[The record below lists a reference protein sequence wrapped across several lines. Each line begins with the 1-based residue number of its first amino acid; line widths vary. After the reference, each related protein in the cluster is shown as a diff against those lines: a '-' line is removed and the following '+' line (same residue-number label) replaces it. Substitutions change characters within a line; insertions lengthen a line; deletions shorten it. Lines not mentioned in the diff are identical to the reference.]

1 MGGTMTSL
9 AGLAAR
15 PGAVAV
21 RMLGPLHVS
30 RGDGTVVSPQEWRTS
45 KTADLV
51 RILAL
56 HAGEPVASEVLLA
69 ALWPRSDQQHGRASL
84 RTAASRLRH
93 VLGSSCLERT
103 MAGLRLCNTWT
114 DVFAFRTLA
123 AEVRHLMD
131 VGELGEVP
139 GLARQA
145 DALYRGDLRAHDDS
159 SDWAQ
164 HERRNLALAYQSLLC
179 DAADATA
186 ACGPARE
193 ALDFARRAQAVDL
206 FSERACRALMRAY
219 AELGELPRALREYE
233 RCRALL
239 LEELGV
245 DPSAETQALHVRLL
259 RAESPPA
266 QVTRPA
272 IRRPRRPVASLTRD
286 GALPDSASADAA
298 AALQLALTV
307 WLPKR
312 QFGRARRCAD
322 QAAERA
328 EQPALR
334 ARAIAAS
341 ALPDVLFGRPEAAR
355 LPLER
360 AARLARESGERR
372 LCRRLA
378 VLRCLV
384 AHDLDRPEFGELW
397 ADAAASCERETDV
410 NWSWLMIRVATER
423 GDLAGARLA
432 TRLPVGTAAGP
443 LARTLHALAT
453 ATLLAEIGQA
463 DQAIERLRDVV
474 AAQERGTCSLL
485 LPEALA
491 RLATLLAERDPAAAQ
506 DHLARLGREL
516 GREAPLPREAF
527 LQLLAAAT
535 LDARHKRP
543 ASAAAAAANA
553 AALAESNGLHV
564 LSASAHA
571 ACARYTARA
580 QARAAAGTRRSS
592 LKLAL
597 ILRPRGAEPVAAAT
611 G

>member
-15 PGAVAV
+15 PGTVAV

-30 RGDGTVVSPQEWRTS
+30 RGDGSVVSPQEWRTG

-56 HAGEPVASEVLLA
+56 QAGDPVATEVLLA
-69 ALWPRSDQQHGRASL
+69 ALWPGSDQQHGKASL

-93 VLGSSCLERT
+93 VLGGGCLERT

-123 AEVRHLMD
+123 AEVRNLMD
-131 VGELGEVP
+131 AGELGEVP

-145 DALYRGDLRAHDDS
+145 DALYRGDLRAHDDG

-219 AELGELPRALREYE
+219 AELGELPQALREYE

-245 DPSAETQALHVRLL
+245 DPAAETQALHVRLL
-259 RAESPPA
+259 RSESP
-266 QVTRPA
+266 RDRLA
-272 IRRPRRPVASLTRD
+272 IPRSQPPVAS
-286 GALPDSASADAA
+286 GQQGSALPGAASADATA
-298 AALQLALTV
+298 TLQLALTV
-307 WLPKR
+307 CLPQR
-312 QFGRARRCAD
+312 QFERARRCAD
-322 QAAERA
+322 QVADSAT
-328 EQPALR
+328 QPALR

-341 ALPDVLFGRPEAAR
+341 ALPDALFGRPEAAR

-360 AARLARESGERR
+360 AVRLARESGERR

-432 TRLPVGTAAGP
+432 TRLPVRSAAGP

-463 DQAIERLRDVV
+463 DQAIERLRDIV
-474 AAQERGTCSLL
+474 AVQERGTCALL

-553 AALAESNGLHV
+553 AALAERNGLHV

-580 QARAAAGTRRSS
+580 QARAAAGS

-597 ILRPRGAEPVAAAT
+597 ILRPIGAEPAAAAT